1 MIKVENDQSGFFHH
15 SSDLF
20 LDVVSINYEKDS
32 NKVYEFPCY
41 SWVQDDSVFFEGKGA
56 YIRLYLSYP
65 AHKFTRD
72 QRAHQ
77 KMAAFSLRVD
87 LAKEE
92 NRHFLENDYGDQSF
106 FSVVLN

>member
-1 MIKVENDQSGFFHH
+1 MEAKDVGELLMIKVENDQSGFFHH

-72 QRAHQ
+72 
-77 KMAAFSLRVD
+77 
-87 LAKEE
+87 
-92 NRHFLENDYGDQSF
+92 
-106 FSVVLN
+106 